1 MTELLKEAVAML
13 QELPEDVQDAVA
25 RHLLNYMHELNDQI
39 AE

>member
-1 MTELLKEAVAML
+1 MTKLLKEAIVML

-25 RHLLNYMHELNDQI
+25 QYLINHMHELNDQI